1 MTNNHDTEAVNG
13 LPENF
18 EELKR
23 AANRTSSWRDRLN
36 AVNELGNWDTESTI
50 KLLQNVL
57 KNDQVFQVREAAY
70 LKLKH
75 LGEDVQMPAKNKGE
89 LFKGTHKILL
99 RIKKSL
105 PEGHTFEEFKEKLQK
120 TRLDLYDTYEGDKDA
135 EFDSWLHGIWETL
148 GRR

>member
-1 MTNNHDTEAVNG
+1 MTNNHDTGAVNE

-23 AANRTSSWRDRLN
+23 AANRTSSWRDRLS
-36 AVNELGNWDTESTI
+36 AVNELGNWDTEPTV
-50 KLLQNVL
+50 KLLQQVL

-70 LKLKH
+70 LKLKQ
-75 LGEDVQMPAKNKGE
+75 LDEDVQMPAKNKGE
-89 LFKGTHKILL
+89 LFKGTNKILL

-135 EFDSWLHGIWETL
+135 DFDSWLHGIWETL

>member
-1 MTNNHDTEAVNG
+1 
-13 LPENF
+13 
-18 EELKR
+18 
-23 AANRTSSWRDRLN
+23 
-36 AVNELGNWDTESTI
+36 LGNWDTEPTI

-70 LKLKH
+70 LKLKQ
-75 LGEDVQMPAKNKGE
+75 LGEEVQMPAKNKGE
-89 LFKGTHKILL
+89 LFKGTNKILL

-120 TRLDLYDTYEGDKDA
+120 TRLDVYDTYEGDKDA

>member
-1 MTNNHDTEAVNG
+1 MTNNHDIGAVNE

-36 AVNELGNWDTESTI
+36 SVNELGNWDTAPTI
-50 KLLQNVL
+50 KLLHYVL

-70 LKLKH
+70 LKLKQLH
-75 LGEDVQMPAKNKGE
+75 EDVQMPAKNKGE
-89 LFKGTHKILL
+89 LFKGTNKILL

-120 TRLDLYDTYEGDKDA
+120 TRLDIYDTYEGDKDA

>member
-1 MTNNHDTEAVNG
+1 MTNNHDIGTVNE

-23 AANRTSSWRDRLN
+23 AANRTASWRERLH
-36 AVNELGNWDTESTI
+36 AVNELGNWDTVPTI
-50 KLLQNVL
+50 QLLHYVL
-57 KNDQVFQVREAAY
+57 TNDQVFQVREAAY
-70 LKLKH
+70 LKLKQ
-75 LGEDVQMPAKNKGE
+75 LDEDVQMPAKNKGD
-89 LFKGTHKILL
+89 LFKGLNKILL

-120 TRLDLYDTYEGDKDA
+120 TRLDIYDTYEGDKDA

-148 GRR
+148 GRK

>member
-1 MTNNHDTEAVNG
+1 MTNNHDIGAVNE

-23 AANRTSSWRDRLN
+23 AANRSASWRERLH
-36 AVNELGNWDTESTI
+36 AVNELGNWDTAPTI
-50 KLLQNVL
+50 KLLQHVL
-57 KNDQVFQVREAAY
+57 TSDQVFQVREAAY
-70 LKLKH
+70 RKLKQ
-75 LGEDVQMPAKNKGE
+75 LDEDVQMPAKNKGE
-89 LFKGTHKILL
+89 LFKGLNKILL

-105 PEGHTFEEFKEKLQK
+105 PEGHTFEQFKEKLQK
-120 TRLDLYDTYEGDKDA
+120 TRLDIYDTYEGDKDA

>member
-1 MTNNHDTEAVNG
+1 MTNNHDIGAVNE

-23 AANRTSSWRDRLN
+23 AANRSSSWRDRLN
-36 AVNELGNWDTESTI
+36 AVNELGNWDTTPTI
-50 KLLQNVL
+50 KLLQHVL

-70 LKLKH
+70 FKLKQ
-75 LGEDVQMPAKNKGE
+75 LDEDVQMPAKNKGE
-89 LFKGTHKILL
+89 LFKGLNKILL

-105 PEGHTFEEFKEKLQK
+105 PEGHTFEQFKEKLQK
-120 TRLDLYDTYEGDKDA
+120 TRLDIYDTYEGEKDA

-148 GRR
+148 GRK

>member
-1 MTNNHDTEAVNG
+1 LTNNHDVGAVNE

-23 AANRTSSWRDRLN
+23 AANRKASWRERLN
-36 AVNELGNWDTESTI
+36 AVNELGNWDTAPTI
-50 KLLQNVL
+50 QLLHYAL

-70 LKLKH
+70 LKLKQ
-75 LGEDVQMPAKNKGE
+75 LGEAVQMPAKNKGE
-89 LFKGTHKILL
+89 LFKGLNKILL

-105 PEGHTFEEFKEKLQK
+105 PEGHTFEQFKEKLQK
-120 TRLDLYDTYEGDKDA
+120 TRLDIYDTYEGDKDA

-148 GRR
+148 GRK

>member
-1 MTNNHDTEAVNG
+1 MTNNHDIGAVNE

-23 AANRTSSWRDRLN
+23 AANRSSSWRDRLN
-36 AVNELGNWDTESTI
+36 AVNELGNWDTTPTI
-50 KLLQNVL
+50 KLLQHVL

-70 LKLKH
+70 FKLKQ
-75 LGEDVQMPAKNKGE
+75 LDEDVQMPAKNKGE
-89 LFKGTHKILL
+89 LFKGLNKILL

-105 PEGHTFEEFKEKLQK
+105 PEGHTFEQFKEKLQK
-120 TRLDLYDTYEGDKDA
+120 TRLDIYDTYEGDKDA

-148 GRR
+148 GRK

>member
-1 MTNNHDTEAVNG
+1 MTNNHDIGAVNE

-36 AVNELGNWDTESTI
+36 AVNELGNWDTAPTI
-50 KLLQNVL
+50 KLLQHVL
-57 KNDQVFQVREAAY
+57 TSDQVFQVREAAY
-70 LKLKH
+70 FKLKQ
-75 LGEDVQMPAKNKGE
+75 LDEDVQMPAKNKDE
-89 LFKGTHKILL
+89 LFKGTNKILL

-120 TRLDLYDTYEGDKDA
+120 TRLDIYDTYEGDKDA

-148 GRR
+148 GRK

>member
-1 MTNNHDTEAVNG
+1 MTNNHDIGAVNE

-23 AANRTSSWRDRLN
+23 AANRSSSWRDRLN
-36 AVNELGNWDTESTI
+36 AVNELGNWDTTPTI

-70 LKLKH
+70 RKLKQ
-75 LGEDVQMPAKNKGE
+75 LDEDVQMPIQNKGD
-89 LFKGTHKILL
+89 LFKGLNKILL

-105 PEGHTFEEFKEKLQK
+105 PEGHTFEQFKEKLQK
-120 TRLDLYDTYEGDKDA
+120 TRLDIYDTYEGDKDA

-148 GRR
+148 GRK